1 MRDNI
6 AASSSL
12 LGRYLLVATVSF
24 LCVGVN
30 ALSSSSFD
38 SQSVSRMSS
47 TAPHRRNKGKSVEPM
62 ITDHKD
68 GIDNP
73 NQKIHSRKGH
83 GSSLSSFSYLSSWI
97 PRPPATASHV
107 MMNMVT
113 PSGWKRNNI
122 RTMHAKAS
130 PPPVPRKHHRL
141 GVGRGVV
148 SPTRTTATALSMT
161 ATDSIQAENEQLKQK
176 VEELEKENTR
186 LRSIKRQPELII
198 ETFEGEGRR
207 QFDEFGDEINP
218 WYGEKERVA
227 DLEEGETN
235 GKKVLEQELLL
246 IEEECLIDS
255 NACPLEPDV
264 TFSDALKERA
274 YWLCGLL
281 ALQSLSGLIL
291 ARNEALLQ
299 NHPVI
304 IYFLTMLVGAG
315 GNAGNQA
322 SVRVIRGLALGTLNE
337 QTQRQFLNREFKM
350 ACALSAILTVT
361 GFVRAALFHT
371 PFPETVA
378 VTMALFVIVFSS
390 ICLGAILPL
399 ILKWIGVDPAHSSTS
414 IQVVMDILGV
424 LLTVAVSTT
433 ILDSTLG
440 QTLISKLSMQS

>member
-1 MRDNI
+1 MRYNI

-12 LGRYLLVATVSF
+12 RGRYLLVATVSF

-62 ITDHKD
+62 VTDHKN
-68 GIDNP
+68 GFDNQ
-73 NQKIHSRKGH
+73 NMHSRKGQ

-97 PRPPATASHV
+97 PGPPAAASHV

-122 RTMHAKAS
+122 RTIHTKMS
-130 PPPVPRKHHRL
+130 PPPVPRNHHRI

-161 ATDSIQAENEQLKQK
+161 ATDSIQQENEQLKQK

-207 QFDEFGDEINP
+207 QFDAFGDEINP

-235 GKKVLEQELLL
+235 GKKVLEQEQLLS
-246 IEEECLIDS
+246 IVEECEIDS
-255 NACPLEPDV
+255 DACPLEPDV

-361 GFVRAALFHT
+361 GFVRAAVFHT

-440 QTLISKLSMQS
+440 KSIIASLSMQS